1 MRDSID
7 KLSESIRVRE
17 DQFSVSFV
25 LVERWDPLTN
35 IVCGAFVEYCFVLDE
50 VSVHFDFSMEI
61 KDPIISR
68 LSAIQRKAIRRF
80 LKDRW
85 EDS

>member
-1 MRDSID
+1 MKYSID
-7 KLSESIRVRE
+7 EFTESIRLRE

-25 LVERWDPLTN
+25 LVDNWDPQTS
-35 IVCGAFVEYCFVLDE
+35 IVTGAFVEYCFVLDE

-61 KDPIISR
+61 KEPIISR
-68 LSAIQRKAIRRF
+68 LSSIQRRAVRRF

-85 EDS
+85 EES